1 MLKCWKIGANLIML
15 LSIALLLVASFA
27 IGALPL
33 TGWAV
38 RVFAGKDLRVLGTGN
53 IGVSAAFIH
62 GGKVAGIA
70 AVLAEIA
77 RGMIPVLAGR
87 FWFPDTPALA
97 LALLIPLVAG
107 RYAIA
112 RGGGVTNA
120 VWGIFAFS
128 PAVAITAGIF
138 GLLVWRLAEVVWG
151 KGDRAR
157 LFASRC
163 GCLCTPIWFW
173 LWRQNTTEFL
183 AAAGLACLLF
193 TISLRQGDDMA
204 LSKSEKLLSLDNS
217 LDAKVC
223 GDKAAKLSLLKR
235 AKFNVPPG
243 WILLQG
249 NPNLAPRG
257 ESQPP
262 PTPPKGGSQPPL
274 TALGGS
280 QPPLTLLGESQPPPT
295 PPKGGKKE
303 GRKREELSI
312 SDAVIQHLTSQIPNQ
327 MIVRSS
333 AVGEDGDISSA
344 AGQYQTIGPV
354 STAAQLREAINCC
367 RQSYWTSEAV
377 AYRRQRQLPDTQ
389 MAVLIQP
396 YIDGQVAGVM
406 FTRNPL
412 DGGSQVI
419 IEALPGGAESV
430 VGGQITPV
438 HLEIDFSTSESLQAS
453 FIKLENNSFIAHSIV
468 AELVKQA
475 QAIEEFFHGIPQ
487 DIEWSWD
494 GEQIWILQSRP
505 ITNLQ
510 PFWTRT
516 IAAEVIPGAIRPLT
530 WSINRPLTCGVW
542 GEIFQV
548 VLGDRAANLN
558 FNETATLL
566 GSHAYFNA
574 TLLGEI
580 FRMMGLPEQGLE
592 FLLRGQKMGKPPL
605 GKILPS
611 LPGLWRLVQ
620 RERALNGKFKSDRT
634 GIFLPAIQK
643 LQKSEVNPPLPQVNP
658 GLFHSQINHRFVGV
672 VDGACLPSSSTG
684 EMGAGTGAPPLQEN
698 ETALPLPPPRG
709 ERRGDNTQDLM
720 GLLERTEQIQEWLK
734 PITYYNILGP
744 IGLAI
749 RKAIFRV
756 PDEWLDNDNAPEIA
770 SVRALQ
776 HLAQKL
782 RQAAISQSDE
792 TISTAKL
799 AQIFAESSALQAEF
813 VQWLDTYGYL
823 SEVGT
828 DIAVATWRE
837 QPEAYQKLLLTMAQK
852 SVVTNLDAKQK
863 LGLTFWQ
870 KWRLDK
876 CQERARVKNEISQ
889 VYARLLAHLRWTFL
903 AIEAGGLAMGVF
915 QEAGDIFY
923 LEFGEIQQWIRS
935 GDRVSF
941 QDTISQRRAQLKVDR
956 LRPIPPVVYGNL
968 LPNSQEKT
976 RTPATSTTKIIQ
988 GIPASIGR
996 VEGLVKICRTVTTDL
1011 GENAIVV
1018 VPYTDAGWA
1027 PLLLGATAIISE
1039 VGGQLSHGAII
1050 AREYKIPAV
1059 MNIPEATTRFR
1070 DGQKVRVDGYLG
1082 TVELL
1087 E

>member
-1 MLKCWKIGANLIML
+1 MPLGT
-15 LSIALLLVASFA
+15 IALLLAASFSL
-27 IGALPL
+27 GALPL

-38 RVFAGKDLRVLGTGN
+38 RVFSRRDLRALGTGN
-53 IGVSAAFIH
+53 VGVSAAFIH
-62 GGKVAGIA
+62 GGKLAGIA

-77 RGMIPVLAGR
+77 RGILPILAGR
-87 FWFPDTPALA
+87 FCFPDAPAIA
-97 LALLIPLVAG
+97 IALLIPLVAG

-120 VWGIFAFS
+120 VWGLLVFS
-128 PAVAITAGIF
+128 PPVAVSSGIW
-138 GLLVWRLAEVVWG
+138 GLLVWGLAQRWWG
-151 KGDRAR
+151 EGDRAR

-163 GCLCTPIWFW
+163 GCLCTPIWVW
-173 LWRQNTTEFL
+173 VWRQSMPEIL
-183 AAAGLACLLF
+183 AAAGLALLLAGINF
-193 TISLRQGDDMA
+193 SQGDDMA
-204 LSKSEKLLSLDNS
+204 LSKSDQLFSLDDS
-217 LDAKVC
+217 LDAAIC
-223 GDKAAKLSLLKR
+223 GDKAAKLSQLKR
-235 AKFNVPPG
+235 AGFNVPSG
-243 WILLQG
+243 WILSQEAGIGHRASGIGHRG
-249 NPNLAPRG
+249 N
-257 ESQPP
+257 SD
-262 PTPPKGGSQPPL
+262 
-274 TALGGS
+274 
-280 QPPLTLLGESQPPPT
+280 
-295 PPKGGKKE
+295 
-303 GRKREELSI
+303 ELSI
-312 SDAVIQHLTSQIPNQ
+312 PNAFLQTLKSKIQNR

-333 AVGEDGDISSA
+333 AAGEDGDTSSA

-354 STAAQLREAINCC
+354 FTEAELLDAINRC
-367 RQSYWTSEAV
+367 RQSYWTAEAV

-396 YIDGQVAGVM
+396 YIDSEFAGVM
-406 FTRNPL
+406 FSRNPL

-419 IEALPGGAESV
+419 IEALPGGAEAV
-430 VGGQITPV
+430 VGGQCTPV
-438 HLEIDFSTSESLQAS
+438 HLEIDFSKPESLEK
-453 FIKLENNSFIAHSIV
+453 KLTELQSNSIIAQSIL

-475 QAIEEFFHGIPQ
+475 QAIEAFFHGIPQ

-494 GEQIWILQSRP
+494 GEKVWILQSRP

-542 GEIFQV
+542 GEIFKV
-548 VLGDRAANLN
+548 VLGDRASGLN

-620 RERALNGKFKSDRT
+620 RERALNAEFKGDRT
-634 GIFLPAIQK
+634 SIFLPA
-643 LQKSEVNPPLPQVNP
+643 LQSLEKEEGRGKKEEGRGKKEEGRGSSEEE
-658 GLFHSQINHRFVGV
+658 I
-672 VDGACLPSSSTG
+672 
-684 EMGAGTGAPPLQEN
+684 
-698 ETALPLPPPRG
+698 
-709 ERRGDNTQDLM
+709 LM
-720 GLLERTEQIQEWLK
+720 PNAQCPMPDYQYLTELLERAEQIQEWLK

-756 PDEWLDNDNAPEIA
+756 DDDWLANDSAPEIA

-776 HLAQKL
+776 QLAQKL
-782 RQAAISQSDE
+782 RQAAVSQPDE
-792 TISTAKL
+792 TVSVADL
-799 AQIFAESSALQAEF
+799 AQTFAETPALQADFEK
-813 VQWLDTYGYL
+813 WLETYGYL

-828 DIAVATWRE
+828 DIAVPTWRE
-837 QPEAYQKLLLTMAQK
+837 QPEIYQKLLINMAQK
-852 SVVTNLDAKQK
+852 AETNLVEKREIR
-863 LGLTFWQ
+863 LSFSQ

-876 CQERARVKNEISQ
+876 CQARALVKNEISEI
-889 VYARLLAHLRWTFL
+889 YARLLAHLRWTFL
-903 AIEAGGLAMGVF
+903 EIEACGLAMQVF
-915 QEAGDIFY
+915 QETGDIFY

-935 GDRVSF
+935 GTSVSF
-941 QDTISQRRAQLKVDR
+941 QDTIRERRDR
-956 LRPIPPVVYGNL
+956 LVADRDRQIPPVVYGNL
-968 LPNSQEKT
+968 LPNSQT
-976 RTPATSTTKIIQ
+976 RAIDSATSETNIIQ

-996 VEGLVKICRTVTTDL
+996 VEGFVKICRTASTDL
-1011 GENAIVV
+1011 GENAIAV

-1027 PLLLGATAIISE
+1027 PLLLGATAIIAE

-1059 MNIPEATTRFR
+1059 MNISEATTRLR